1 MVPGDASSQ
10 EPEQNYCVGSGSYL
24 LTRKVFLLHQFSL
37 KLLRCGWAH
46 FSFQFWPFHKVLVDN
61 DVSNLKYLTIYS
73 RSQIRL
79 WNIKK
84 NLEPNKKDSAP
95 QQCWY
100 WYPDYNFWLRKNW
113 FVSMI
118 LEGIHVANP
127 TDDLI
132 LITFIITT
140 FNTASWI
147 FNTLY

>member
-46 FSFQFWPFHKVLVDN
+46 FSFQFWPFHKVLEDN

-79 WNIKK
+79 WNIQKK
-84 NLEPNKKDSAP
+84 PGAEQKRLSSATMLVLVSRLQFLVKEKLICFNDFGRNPRSKPN
-95 QQCWY
+95 
-100 WYPDYNFWLRKNW
+100 RW
-113 FVSMI
+113 FNSY
-118 LEGIHVANP
+118 LH
-127 TDDLI
+127 
-132 LITFIITT
+132 
-140 FNTASWI
+140 S
-147 FNTLY
+147 